1 MASNL
6 PDMKQKQKLLYA
18 QDISSDVLVK
28 HGTAFF
34 EEGWLSDA
42 IDFFAK
48 AEHTEGVEQVKRVA
62 VEEGDA
68 FLFKRCL
75 DLLGIEDASS
85 QWCELADRA
94 LALGK
99 LQFAR
104 EGYRKCGDRKAMEK
118 VDKMISPHSTEEQP
132 ENGFKKE
139 GDS

>member
-42 IDFFAK
+42 MDFFEK
-48 AEHTEGVEQVKRVA
+48 AEHTEGIESVKRVA

-75 DLLGIEDASS
+75 DLLGIEEASS

-94 LALGK
+94 LTLGK

-118 VDKMISPHSTEEQP
+118 IDKMISPDSTEEPQTDDL
-132 ENGFKKE
+132 KKE
-139 GDS
+139 EGL